1 MSESIPAIEPESHET
16 DAAESGTKGRKH
28 VAGATV
34 ANVLREV
41 AGAPETVEPVIAGT
55 EQGAAS
61 RETGGPEGPEPTR
74 FGDWERKGR
83 CIDF

>member
-1 MSESIPAIEPESHET
+1 MSESIPAIETESLET
-16 DAAESGTKGRKH
+16 DAAESGPKGRKH

-34 ANVLREV
+34 AKVPREFV
-41 AGAPETVEPVIAGT
+41 GAPETVGSVIPGT
-55 EQGAAS
+55 AQGAIS

>member
-1 MSESIPAIEPESHET
+1 MSESIPAIEPESNET
-16 DAAESGTKGRKH
+16 DAAESGPKGRKH

-41 AGAPETVEPVIAGT
+41 AGAPVIAGT
-55 EQGAAS
+55 DQGAAS